1 MNLWRKLFITN
12 NFPYKFIEI
21 FLWLNNSKEAI
32 LDDSQYCLIDSINR
46 NRGKEWPIGIESW
59 LFTVL
64 IFRPPFINGRPQ
76 DLVSVFWKKKSQ
88 SPCFWGIFPCFF
100 HLLNFF
106 KQESPGVTRGHQRSP
121 GVTRGHQGETG
132 ALWSESRIN
141 YFGFFALNA
150 S

>member
-32 LDDSQYCLIDSINR
+32 MDDSQYCLIDSINR

-64 IFRPPFINGRPQ
+64 IFYTQFGKSPKIIDQNWKLKGNLSSIFLRLSTIVLFSPKSAYSAILSGFSHLYIMLKVLIYMCTWRSWMVE
-76 DLVSVFWKKKSQ
+76 VSCS
-88 SPCFWGIFPCFF
+88 
-100 HLLNFF
+100 
-106 KQESPGVTRGHQRSP
+106 
-121 GVTRGHQGETG
+121 
-132 ALWSESRIN
+132 
-141 YFGFFALNA
+141 
-150 S
+150 

>member
-64 IFRPPFINGRPQ
+64 IFYTQFGKSPKIIDQN
-76 DLVSVFWKKKSQ
+76 WK
-88 SPCFWGIFPCFF
+88 GT
-100 HLLNFF
+100 L
-106 KQESPGVTRGHQRSP
+106 
-121 GVTRGHQGETG
+121 
-132 ALWSESRIN
+132 AA
-141 YFGFFALNA
+141 YFSACLQ
-150 S
+150 